1 MYMPVRITLIAHA
14 ATAAQRNAAFPLD
27 EPILEREH
35 VRIAQAGTNLPA
47 AGHVWAAP
55 EQRTQETSR
64 ALGLPAQVA
73 DELRDCDYGNWRG
86 KALDHLQSEDPDGVL
101 AWLTDPDTAPHGG
114 ESIRNLIGRVGT
126 WMNHQSGVK
135 HTIAVTHPAV
145 IRAAI
150 VYAMRLPGQSF
161 WRIDIAPLTAT
172 DLRFDRGQWT
182 LRCSGCSL
190 LGAGHAKEE

>member
-1 MYMPVRITLIAHA
+1 MNMPARIIFLAHA

-35 VRIAQAGTNLPA
+35 ARMVRAIVNLPA
-47 AGHVWAAP
+47 AEHVWSAP
-55 EQRTQETSR
+55 EQRTQQTSR
-64 ALGLPAQVA
+64 MLGLPAQVA
-73 DELRDCDYGNWRG
+73 DELRDCDYGKWRG
-86 KALDHLQSEDPDGVL
+86 ETLDHLQNEDPDGVL

-126 WMNHQSGVK
+126 WMNDQSGVK

-150 VYAMRLPGQSF
+150 VCAMRLPPQGF
-161 WRIDIAPLTAT
+161 WRIDIAPLTLT
-172 DLRFDRGQWT
+172 DLRFNRDLWT

-190 LGAGHAKEE
+190 LAIDPVKED